1 MKMTINLRKV
11 LFFLLTLCLIGSAY
25 AQDTALKEAEVAYTK
40 EDYAKAIELYEGAPA
55 ILNYERCLLLD
66 PGDSDARFNLQM
78 ARQKTIDK
86 IEPVGDFFLVKWFKS
101 VENLGSADS
110 WAKTGMVCFLL
121 FIGCL
126 ILFFFS
132 RWVRLKK
139 IGFYLGVLF
148 IIMVVFAN
156 IFASDQK
163 DEMINRKHAIVFA
176 PTVTVKSSP
185 DASGTD
191 LFVLH
196 EGTNVTVK
204 STLGEW
210 SEIELE
216 DGNVGWM
223 PSKDIEKI

>member
-40 EDYAKAIELYEGAPA
+40 EDYAKAIELYEGILKSNGESAAVYYNLGNTYYKAGKIAPA

-110 WAKTGMVCFLL
+110 WAKTGIVCFRLL
-121 FIGCL
+121 DL
-126 ILFFFS
+126 
-132 RWVRLKK
+132 
-139 IGFYLGVLF
+139 VLF
-148 IIMVVFAN
+148 L
-156 IFASDQK
+156 SL
-163 DEMINRKHAIVFA
+163 
-176 PTVTVKSSP
+176 
-185 DASGTD
+185 GTLEED
-191 LFVLH
+191 RFLFGCPIYYH
-196 EGTNVTVK
+196 GCFCQYIRQRPEG
-204 STLGEW
+204 
-210 SEIELE
+210 
-216 DGNVGWM
+216 
-223 PSKDIEKI
+223 